1 MSGVTVNQPYPP
13 NWEGFVGA
21 LQDFQSTMP
30 TPIVYKVVGFEA
42 LTFEDVNQGDA
53 LYARTSDGK
62 LGKAIANDTLDKA
75 TVAGIAET
83 TQSAGSSVRAIIR
96 GVVATS
102 GLDPGDFYF
111 LSNASA
117 GAITKTAP
125 TTSGHYQTVIGE
137 SGTAAQ
143 LIVKLEPPVLLA

>member
-13 NWEGFVGA
+13 NWEGFVGV

-30 TPIVYKVVGFEA
+30 TPIVYKVLGVEA

-53 LYARTSDGK
+53 LYARSSDGK

-83 TQSAGSSVRAIIR
+83 TQTAGSSVRAIIR

>member
-30 TPIVYKVVGFEA
+30 TSIVYKVVGFEA

-53 LYARTSDGK
+53 LYARASDGK

-102 GLDPGDFYF
+102 GLNPGNFYF

-117 GAITKTAP
+117 GAITTTAP

-143 LIVKLEPPVLLA
+143 LIVKLEPPVLLV

>member
-30 TPIVYKVVGFEA
+30 TPIVYKIVGFDAIA
-42 LTFEDVNQGDA
+42 LEDVTQGDA
-53 LYARTSDGK
+53 LYARASDGQ
-62 LGKAIANDTLDKA
+62 LGKAIANDTGDKA

-83 TQSAGSSVRAIIR
+83 TKSAGQVVRAIVR

-102 GLDPGDFYF
+102 GLNPGNFYY
-111 LSNASA
+111 LSNSSA
-117 GAITKTAP
+117 GAITDTAP
-125 TTSGHYQTVIGE
+125 TTAGHYQTVIGE
-137 SGTAAQ
+137 AGTAAQ
-143 LIVKLEPPVLLA
+143 LVVKIEPPILLT

>member
-30 TPIVYKVVGFEA
+30 TPIVYKVVGFDA
-42 LTFEDVNQGDA
+42 ITFEDVSQGDA
-53 LYARTSDGK
+53 LYARSSDGK

-83 TQSAGSSVRAIIR
+83 TQSAGTAVRAIIR

-102 GLDPGDFYF
+102 GLDPGDFLF
-111 LSNASA
+111 SF
-117 GAITKTAP
+117 
-125 TTSGHYQTVIGE
+125 
-137 SGTAAQ
+137 
-143 LIVKLEPPVLLA
+143 